1 MFHCMRS
8 FSLFVFGHPM
18 EATLDPPDG
27 ASVLVGHAI
36 GDIFVVDETMSTTTP
51 MILGILMMVVF
62 LGTSGFLVTK
72 V

>member
-1 MFHCMRS
+1 
-8 FSLFVFGHPM
+8 M